1 MLGDT
6 CRCTEYA
13 LPGSLELAEQCVE
26 ALGKE
31 ANACLI
37 HSHGAV
43 CLGADME
50 GAFKT
55 AAVLEVTAQI
65 YYMIQAAGGE
75 PAGISPENIA
85 AMKEFVKNSY
95 GQDK

>member
-1 MLGDT
+1 M
-6 CRCTEYA
+6 
-13 LPGSLELAEQCVE
+13 E

-50 GAFKT
+50 RGPFKT
-55 AAVLEVTAQI
+55 AAVLEVTASDLLHDPGR
-65 YYMIQAAGGE
+65 GGE
-75 PAGISPENIA
+75 NLLASRRENIA

>member
-1 MLGDT
+1 
-6 CRCTEYA
+6 
-13 LPGSLELAEQCVE
+13 
-26 ALGKE
+26 
-31 ANACLI
+31 
-37 HSHGAV
+37 
-43 CLGADME
+43 ME